1 MKVLLITGPGG
12 SGKSTVAEMIASQN
26 GFVYLDGDNED
37 TEFFPN
43 GNQWL
48 PENVELLRKAH
59 DKILNKVRALIDKG
73 NNVVIDYIIFGQYE
87 GFIKSFRNEFGDN
100 FSVKVLFP
108 SFEKMAKRD
117 AERKCWTTGKERI
130 ETVHSEF
137 EALKDIIGEENYLD
151 TSEQS
156 PEDTVQDIISTLTK

>member
-1 MKVLLITGPGG
+1 
-12 SGKSTVAEMIASQN
+12 
-26 GFVYLDGDNED
+26 
-37 TEFFPN
+37 
-43 GNQWL
+43 
-48 PENVELLRKAH
+48 
-59 DKILNKVRALIDKG
+59 VRALIDKG